1 MASINVHIS
10 RDGVKSFRVR
20 IQRKGQKTLSA
31 TFPTLSEARKY
42 ATMIEGRIIEGR
54 HFPTTKTHR
63 TLSELLERYDRE
75 IMPKK
80 DEETQKTHR
89 AALHFWRDRLGHKT
103 LEDITREDI
112 IQGRDELSKT
122 RKPATVHKYMS
133 IITHSLNIAVKE
145 YGWLHQNV
153 ASTVSRPPLPPIK
166 VRFLSDDE
174 RNRLLE
180 ECKKSKN
187 PYVYAL
193 VSLAIYLGLR
203 RGSLLTIKKSD
214 IDLNNKMITIMKTK
228 NKTTLVLPLVDK
240 AYDLICDLYDQN
252 TTNKYLFPSQRWG
265 SYRTAFEEAVRRAN
279 IPDFSYHKL
288 RSSTASYLIQQG
300 IPLYTVG
307 AVLGHKNPATVTYRY
322 AHLAT
327 DNIKDALETLARRL
341 EK

>member
-1 MASINVHIS
+1 MSTSTIKMLLIVGKIEPCYRLGAPAVY
-10 RDGVKSFRVR
+10 
-20 IQRKGQKTLSA
+20 LSVVNSHQA
-31 TFPTLSEARKY
+31 F
-42 ATMIEGRIIEGR
+42 
-54 HFPTTKTHR
+54 
-63 TLSELLERYDRE
+63 
-75 IMPKK
+75 
-80 DEETQKTHR
+80 KTHR

-145 YGWLHQNV
+145 YGWLHQSV

-203 RGSLLTIKKSD
+203 RGSL
-214 IDLNNKMITIMKTK
+214 
-228 NKTTLVLPLVDK
+228 
-240 AYDLICDLYDQN
+240 
-252 TTNKYLFPSQRWG
+252 
-265 SYRTAFEEAVRRAN
+265 
-279 IPDFSYHKL
+279 
-288 RSSTASYLIQQG
+288 
-300 IPLYTVG
+300 
-307 AVLGHKNPATVTYRY
+307 
-322 AHLAT
+322 
-327 DNIKDALETLARRL
+327 
-341 EK
+341 